1 MRNAFV
7 HGSYINRLSGEI
19 EDRIQYTA
27 EDLKS
32 VAGPIPIPVGTVVT
46 VLVTLLESLL
56 KVVSVLVACNIGLI
70 SVAARAIDV
79 INAPIHSA
87 TVLSVYLPLTIPL
100 TVAVVNSLSQQFG
113 SP

>member
-1 MRNAFV
+1 VRNAFV

-46 VLVTLLESLL
+46 VLVAALVPLLEIIPILAAVDIAL
-56 KVVSVLVACNIGLI
+56 IAICPVPIPGSVGIVETSSI
-70 SVAARAIDV
+70 RAV
-79 INAPIHSA
+79 
-87 TVLSVYLPLTIPL
+87 
-100 TVAVVNSLSQQFG
+100 SLSFLVSQRV
-113 SP
+113 SISYSLP

>member
-32 VAGPIPIPVGTVVT
+32 VAGPIAIPVGTVVT
-46 VLVTLLESLL
+46 VLVTALVPLLE
-56 KVVSVLVACNIGLI
+56 VVPILAAVNVALIAIYPVPIAGTIGIVETTSVR
-70 SVAARAIDV
+70 SV
-79 INAPIHSA
+79 
-87 TVLSVYLPLTIPL
+87 
-100 TVAVVNSLSQQFG
+100 SLSFLVPQRISIPHG
-113 SP
+113 LS